1 MTIHVSTRE
10 SQTIMS
16 AMKRALVVLMASCL
30 ARVAVAQEP
39 LNLDKAVGIALEQN
53 QMLRGA
59 TQDLEAA
66 HWGKLNA
73 VTNFLPKVEIASSVT
88 KIDKET
94 NARANAAVDFIKA
107 SAGMFGIPQSYLANI
122 QPFAYLNTYSTT
134 LTVVQP
140 LYNGGAEAL
149 GVRAADA
156 QSDKSEYSFEDTQQ
170 DVIARVR
177 MSYYTVLKAE
187 ELLTLARESS
197 ARTTRYLES
206 TRRRADVGMRT
217 KTDVQRWEV
226 QQAASEGALITAQ
239 NFVAAARLQL
249 NEVMGVDLSKEFAL
263 EKVISADSL
272 NESAAS
278 LAPTLHQPAPEQGPG
293 VTPDQLEAHPSM
305 KIMETNLRLADLGIQ
320 KSWVNFQ
327 PRINF
332 AFQYGWEKNGTLALD
347 GYRPWAAS
355 LTVSLPI
362 FSGFSD
368 FTNMEKARYDYKR
381 TEAQV
386 EGFKRGLL
394 LQARNAEMNVR
405 AARQRIEAA
414 RKGKDQALDVL
425 NSVTRRYETGGASN
439 VDLIDVQTAY
449 TSART
454 DYISAVYDYYIAS
467 VQLARATGTIRQ

>member
-1 MTIHVSTRE
+1 MRNT
-10 SQTIMS
+10 
-16 AMKRALVVLMASCL
+16 MKRALFVMMALCL
-30 ARVAVAQEP
+30 AGAARAQEP
-39 LNLDKAVGIALEQN
+39 LNLDKAVGVALEQN
-53 QMLRGA
+53 QILRGA
-59 TQDLEAA
+59 SQDLEAA

-88 KIDKET
+88 KIDQET
-94 NARANAAVDFIKA
+94 NARANAAIDFIKA
-107 SAGMFGIPQSYLANI
+107 SAGMFGIPQSYLANL
-122 QPFAYLNTYSTT
+122 QPFAYLNTYATT
-134 LTVVQP
+134 VTVLQP

-149 GVRAADA
+149 GVRAANA
-156 QSDKSEYSFEDTQQ
+156 QSDKSEYSFEDAQQ
-170 DVIARVR
+170 DVVARVKI
-177 MSYYTVLKAE
+177 SYYTVLKAE
-187 ELLTLARESS
+187 ELLNLAQESA
-197 ARTTRYLES
+197 ARTARYLES
-206 TRRRADVGMRT
+206 TRRRAEVGQRT

-226 QQAASEGALITAQ
+226 QKAASEGTLIGAQ

-249 NEVMGVDLSKEFAL
+249 NEVMGVDLNKEFVL
-263 EKVISADSL
+263 EKIVSSDSTDPGT
-272 NESAAS
+272 AS
-278 LAPTLHQPAPEQGPG
+278 LAPILHQPAPGPDP
-293 VTPDQLEAHPSM
+293 VVSSDLLEAHPSM
-305 KIMETNLRLADLGIQ
+305 KVMETNLRLADLGIQ

-332 AFQYGWEKNGTLALD
+332 AFQYGWEKNGTLRLD

-368 FTNMEKARYDYKR
+368 FTNMEKARYEYKR

-386 EGFKRGLL
+386 EGFRRVLMM
-394 LQARNAEMNVR
+394 QARNAEMNVR

-414 RKGKDQALDVL
+414 GKGKDQALDVL

-449 TSART
+449 TSANT
-454 DYISAVYDYYIAS
+454 DYITAVYDYYIAS

>member
-1 MTIHVSTRE
+1 
-10 SQTIMS
+10 
-16 AMKRALVVLMASCL
+16 MKRVFVVLAALCL
-30 ARVAVAQEP
+30 AGAARAQEP
-39 LNLDKAVGIALEQN
+39 LNLDKAIGLALEQN

-59 TQDLEAA
+59 SQDLEAA

-88 KIDKET
+88 KIDQET
-94 NARANAAVDFIKA
+94 NARANAAIDFIKA

-122 QPFAYLNTYSTT
+122 QPFAYLNTYATT
-134 LTVVQP
+134 VTVVQP

-156 QSDKSEYSFEDTQQ
+156 QSDRSDYSFEDAQQ
-170 DVIARVR
+170 DVVARVKI
-177 MSYYTVLKAE
+177 SYYTVLKAQ
-187 ELLTLARESS
+187 ELVTLAQESS
-197 ARTTRYLES
+197 ARTARYLES
-206 TRRRADVGMRT
+206 TRRRADVGQRT
-217 KTDVQRWEV
+217 RTDVQRWEV
-226 QQAASEGALITAQ
+226 QQASSEGALINAQ
-239 NFVAAARLQL
+239 NFLAAAKLQL
-249 NEVMGVDLSKEFAL
+249 NEVMGVGLNKEFAL
-263 EKVISADSL
+263 EKVLPADSTD
-272 NESAAS
+272 ESTAS
-278 LAPTLHQPAPEQGPG
+278 LVPLLHQAAPGPDPE
-293 VTPDQLEAHPSM
+293 VTPDLLEAHPSM
-305 KIMETNLRLADLGIQ
+305 KVMETNLRLADLGIQ

-332 AFQYGWEKNGTLALD
+332 AFQYGWEKNGTLRLD

-368 FTNMEKARYDYKR
+368 YTNMQKARYEYKR

-386 EGFKRGLL
+386 ESFRRGLL
-394 LQARNAEMNVR
+394 MQARNAEMNVR
-405 AARQRIEAA
+405 AARQRIEIA
-414 RKGKDQALDVL
+414 RKGKGQALDVL

-454 DYISAVYDYYIAS
+454 DYISAVYDYYIAG